1 MTQIMYVACIIIFGK
16 IKMYKSKNQNEALGN
31 GHQYRFLMRAEAG
44 KKMTLFRTVE
54 SPHSELL

>member
-1 MTQIMYVACIIIFGK
+1 M
-16 IKMYKSKNQNEALGN
+16 KSKDAVDLALGN
-31 GHQYRFLMRAEAG
+31 GHQYRFSMRAEAG